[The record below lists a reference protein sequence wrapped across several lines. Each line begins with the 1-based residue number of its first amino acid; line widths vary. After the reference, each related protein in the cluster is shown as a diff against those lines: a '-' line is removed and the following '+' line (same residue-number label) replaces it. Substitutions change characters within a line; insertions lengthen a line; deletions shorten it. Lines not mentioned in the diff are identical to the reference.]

1 MLDIMFEL
9 PSDKNAVSCVMT
21 KEAIDG
27 EEKPKLIYDQAL
39 IAKEEKQPR
48 KRGKKSLE
56 ETA

>member
-1 MLDIMFEL
+1 
-9 PSDKNAVSCVMT
+9 MT

-39 IAKEEKQPR
+39 IAEEEKQPR